1 MNSLL
6 YMRQLPVQV
15 LSSAHELL
23 LGLPVRGI
31 VVVVR
36 VSVVDVEAGL
46 EQLPR
51 LLIQMQL
58 VLPLIN

>member
-1 MNSLL
+1 
-6 YMRQLPVQV
+6 MRQLPVQV

-31 VVVVR
+31 VVVVVR